1 VRLPAG
7 GQHRLGC
14 GSRSEPA
21 VSQRGAADDHDPEI
35 RRATSPL
42 SSRFFPKCSLGS
54 CFWSAGIWPTPP
66 AGYRPGLRAL
76 PPYPTLASC
85 AIVCSAERRVLELLP
100 TELSYGEIAARLW
113 VSRDTVHTH
122 VADIY
127 RKLEVHSRSSAVAR
141 ARQLNLLGT

>member
-1 VRLPAG
+1 VLVGELLLERGDLADATCWIQAGLARLASIP
-7 GQHRLGC
+7 
-14 GSRSEPA
+14 
-21 VSQRGAADDHDPEI
+21 DP
-35 RRATSPL
+35 
-42 SSRFFPKCSLGS
+42 
-54 CFWSAGIWPTPP
+54 GIL
-66 AGYRPGLRAL
+66 RDRVLGLRERL
-76 PPYPTLASC
+76 ERLKLLEPLTQ
-85 AIVCSAERRVLELLP
+85 AERRVLELLP